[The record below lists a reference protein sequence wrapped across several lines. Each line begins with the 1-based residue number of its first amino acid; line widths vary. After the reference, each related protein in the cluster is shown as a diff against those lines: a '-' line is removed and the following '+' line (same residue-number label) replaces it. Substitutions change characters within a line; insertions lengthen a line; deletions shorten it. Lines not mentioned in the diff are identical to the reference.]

1 MRQIKFLILFA
12 IPLIVSVRAYAKI
25 IVPVVFCNNM
35 VLQRQKPI
43 AVWGKADACAD
54 ISITLNNKTTKC
66 ISNAAGNWQTNLPK
80 MSAGGP
86 YTMTITNGGN
96 EKITIS
102 NILIGEVWL
111 CAGQSN
117 MNFILAGDRNASTE
131 LQTVNKNIREFRCA
145 MPQGAINPEN
155 SEHSKWITAVGYEN
169 KKQFSAVAY
178 YFAKKLQEELN
189 VPVGVIVMSCGAT
202 RAETWTNPGLL
213 KADTAIKPL
222 LSYWAK
228 NTADSNTAIN
238 NVPGKFYNDV
248 VKQAAPFTV
257 RGLVWYQGES
267 NTLPDY
273 SGRTITERANE
284 YKPLLRDVIS
294 SYRQAWQNKNLPVY
308 IVQLPNYK
316 APSGDIQ
323 WAKIR
328 QAQLQVVNEVPN
340 TGLVVTIDVGDST
353 NVHPTNKQPVGE
365 RLALWA
371 LVKQYGANDIIVS
384 GPLALAMKV
393 KAGKAII
400 TFKYAG
406 NGLMVKNTVALTGFE
421 IADANSPNTFVAA
434 SAVVDNDCVMVYSA
448 HIKRP
453 VAVRYAWSD
462 NPAATLFNNSGLPAS
477 PFFITLPHL
486 NNTDK

>member
-1 MRQIKFLILFA
+1 
-12 IPLIVSVRAYAKI
+12 
-25 IVPVVFCNNM
+25 
-35 VLQRQKPI
+35 LQRQKPI
-43 AVWGKADACAD
+43 AIWGKAAAYKD
-54 ISITLNNKTTKC
+54 IFITLNNKITKC
-66 ISNAAGNWQTNLPK
+66 VSNADGSWNTNLPK
-80 MSAGGP
+80 MIAGGP

-102 NILIGEVWL
+102 NILIGEIWL

-131 LQTVNKNIREFRCA
+131 LQTVNENIREFRCA
-145 MPQGAINPEN
+145 MPYGAINPEN
-155 SEHSKWITAVGYEN
+155 SEYSKWVDAVNYDN
-169 KKQFSAVAY
+169 KRQFSAVAY

-202 RAETWTNPGLL
+202 RAETWINPGLL
-213 KADTAIKPL
+213 KADNAIKPL
-222 LSYWAK
+222 LSYWVK
-228 NTADSNTAIN
+228 NAADSNISIN
-238 NVPGKFYNDV
+238 NMPGKFYDDV
-248 VKQAAPFTV
+248 VKPVAPFTA

-316 APSGDIQ
+316 DPSGDIQ

-328 QAQLQVVNEVPN
+328 QAQLQVVNEIPN
-340 TGLVVTIDVGDST
+340 TGLAVTIDVGDST
-353 NVHPTNKQPVGE
+353 HVHPTNKQPVGE

-371 LVKQYGANDIIVS
+371 LVKQYGVKDIIVS

-400 TFKYAG
+400 TFKYAD
-406 NGLMVKNTVALTGFE
+406 NGLTVKNTVALKGFE

-434 SAVVDNDCVMVYSA
+434 SAIIDNNSVMVLNPQVTNP
-448 HIKRP
+448 I
-453 VAVRYAWSD
+453 AVRYAWAD
-462 NPAATLFNNSGLPAS
+462 NPVATLFNNSGLPAS
-477 PFFITLPHL
+477 PFLITLTHL
-486 NNTDK
+486 NNTDN